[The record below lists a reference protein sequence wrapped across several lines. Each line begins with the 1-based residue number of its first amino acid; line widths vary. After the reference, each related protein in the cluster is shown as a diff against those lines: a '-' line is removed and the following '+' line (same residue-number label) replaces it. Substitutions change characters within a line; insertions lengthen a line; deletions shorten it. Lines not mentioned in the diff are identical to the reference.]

1 MHFSVAPLGIVNN
14 SPAMTIQRMPFRRVA
29 VYCGSSGGVGN
40 HYLDSARETG
50 TYLAEHGIDVVYG
63 GGRVGMMGAVA
74 SAALA
79 AGGKVYGVIPE
90 RLKTREI
97 AHDGLTELFVV
108 DGMHPR
114 KTMMASMADAFI
126 ALPGG
131 WGTLEE
137 IFEVVTWTQ
146 LNYHKKPVGLLN
158 VRGYYDHLVA
168 FLDVAAKDGF
178 IRPIHRPLLSSSN
191 SLEELLD
198 RMSKTAIPDIGRWID
213 KP

>member
-1 MHFSVAPLGIVNN
+1 MDD
-14 SPAMTIQRMPFRRVA
+14 SPGMSMQRLPFRRIA

-40 HYLDSARETG
+40 QYLEAARAAG
-50 TYLAEHGIDVVYG
+50 AYLAERNVEIVYG

-74 SAALA
+74 SGALA
-79 AGGKVYGVIPE
+79 AGGKVFGVIPE
-90 RLKTREI
+90 KLKTREI

-108 DGMHPR
+108 DGMHAR
-114 KTMMASMADAFI
+114 KTMMASMSDAFI

-158 VRGYYDHLVA
+158 VRGYYNFLVS
-168 FLDVAAKDGF
+168 FLDHASTEGF
-178 IRPIHRPLLSSSN
+178 IRPIHRPLLSSADT
-191 SLEELLD
+191 LEQLLD
-198 RMSKTAIPDIGRWID
+198 RMAKTVIPDIGRWID

>member
-1 MHFSVAPLGIVNN
+1 
-14 SPAMTIQRMPFRRVA
+14 MTQSRPPFRRIA
-29 VYCGSSGGVGN
+29 IYCGSSGGIGP
-40 HYLDSARETG
+40 HYLDAARAVG
-50 TYLAEHGIDVVYG
+50 TYLAHHGIDVVYG

-74 SAALA
+74 SAALG

-90 RLKTREI
+90 KLKTREI
-97 AHDGLTELFVV
+97 AHDGLTELHVV
-108 DGMHPR
+108 DGMHSR
-114 KTMMASMADAFI
+114 KTMMANMADAFI

-158 VRGYYDHLVA
+158 VRGYYDHLIK
-168 FLDVAAKDGF
+168 FLDHATADGF
-178 IRPIHRPLLSSSN
+178 IRSIHRPLLTSSD

-198 RMSKTAIPDIGRWID
+198 KMAKTIIPDIGRWID

>member
-1 MHFSVAPLGIVNN
+1 MIN
-14 SPAMTIQRMPFRRVA
+14 QRTPYRRVA

-40 HYLDSARETG
+40 QFLDAARETG
-50 TYLAEHGIDVVYG
+50 TYLAERGIDVVYG

-74 SAALA
+74 NAALA

-90 RLKTREI
+90 KLKTREI

-158 VRGYYDHLVA
+158 IRGYYDHLVA
-168 FLDVAAKDGF
+168 FLDHAAAEGF
-178 IRPIHRPLLSSSN
+178 IRPVHRPLLSSADT
-191 SLEELLD
+191 LEELLD
-198 RMSKTAIPDIGRWID
+198 RMSKTAIPDLGRWID

>member
-1 MHFSVAPLGIVNN
+1 MIN
-14 SPAMTIQRMPFRRVA
+14 QRTPFRRIA

-40 HYLDSARETG
+40 QFLDAAREAG
-50 TYLAEHGIDVVYG
+50 TYLAERGIDVVYG

-74 SAALA
+74 NAALA

-90 RLKTREI
+90 KLKTREI
-97 AHDGLTELFVV
+97 AHDGLTELHVV

-137 IFEVVTWTQ
+137 VFEVVTWTQ
-146 LNYHKKPVGLLN
+146 LNYHRKPVGLLN
-158 VRGYYDHLVA
+158 IRGYYNHLIA
-168 FLDVAAKDGF
+168 FLDHAAAEGF
-178 IRPIHRPLLSSSN
+178 IRPIHRPLLAN
-191 SLEELLD
+191 ANTLEELLD
-198 RMSKTAIPDIGRWID
+198 RMAKTVIPDVGRWID

>member
-1 MHFSVAPLGIVNN
+1 
-14 SPAMTIQRMPFRRVA
+14 MTSSRSQFRRIA
-29 VYCGSSGGVGN
+29 VYCGSTGGVGN
-40 HYLDSARETG
+40 QYLEAAREAG
-50 TYLAEHGIDVVYG
+50 VYLAKQNIDIVYG

-74 SAALA
+74 SGALA

-90 RLKTREI
+90 KLKTREI

-108 DGMHPR
+108 DGMHAR
-114 KTMMASMADAFI
+114 KTMMASMSDAFI

-137 IFEVVTWTQ
+137 VFEVVTWTQ

-158 VRGYYDHLVA
+158 VRGYFDHLVA
-168 FLDVAAKDGF
+168 FLDHASTEGF
-178 IRPIHRPLLSSSN
+178 IRPMHRPLLSSAD
-191 SLEELLD
+191 SLELLLD
-198 RMSKTAIPDIGRWID
+198 RLAKTVIPDIGRWID

>member
-1 MHFSVAPLGIVNN
+1 
-14 SPAMTIQRMPFRRVA
+14 MTHQRTPFRRIA

-40 HYLDSARETG
+40 QYLEAARETG
-50 TYLAEHGIDVVYG
+50 RYLAEHHIDVVYG

-74 SAALA
+74 NAALS
-79 AGGKVYGVIPE
+79 AGGRVYGVIPE
-90 RLKTREI
+90 KLKTREI
-97 AHDGLTELFVV
+97 AHDGLTELHVV

-114 KTMMASMADAFI
+114 KTMMANMADAFI

-137 IFEVVTWTQ
+137 IFEAVTWTQ

-158 VRGYYDHLVA
+158 IRGYYDHLVK
-168 FLDVAAKDGF
+168 FLDHAAAEGF
-178 IRPIHRPLLSSSN
+178 IRPMHRPLLSSSD
-191 SLEELLD
+191 SLETLLD
-198 RMSKTAIPDIGRWID
+198 RMTKTAIPDIGRWID

>member
-1 MHFSVAPLGIVNN
+1 
-14 SPAMTIQRMPFRRVA
+14 MTSSRSQFRRIA
-29 VYCGSSGGVGN
+29 VYCGSTGGVGN
-40 HYLDSARETG
+40 HYLEAAREAG
-50 TYLAEHGIDVVYG
+50 AYLAKQNIDVVYG

-74 SAALA
+74 GGALT

-90 RLKTREI
+90 KLKTREI

-108 DGMHPR
+108 DGMHAR
-114 KTMMASMADAFI
+114 KTMMASMSDAFI

-158 VRGYYDHLVA
+158 VRGYFDHLIA
-168 FLDVAAKDGF
+168 FLDHASTEGF
-178 IRPIHRPLLSSSN
+178 IRPMHRPLLSSSD
-191 SLEELLD
+191 SLELLLD
-198 RMSKTAIPDIGRWID
+198 RLAKTVIPDIGRWID

>member
-1 MHFSVAPLGIVNN
+1 MIS
-14 SPAMTIQRMPFRRVA
+14 QRMPFRRVA
-29 VYCGSSGGVGN
+29 VYCGSVGGVGN
-40 HYLDSARETG
+40 QYLDTAREVG
-50 TYLAEHGIDVVYG
+50 TYLANNGIDVVYG

-74 SAALA
+74 NAALD

-90 RLKTREI
+90 KLKTREI
-97 AHDGLTELFVV
+97 AHDGLTELHVV

-158 VRGYYDHLVA
+158 VRGYYDHLIA
-168 FLDVAAKDGF
+168 FLDHAAAEGF
-178 IRPIHRPLLSSSN
+178 IRAMHRPLLSSAN
-191 SLEELLD
+191 SLPELLD
-198 RMSKTAIPDIGRWID
+198 RMSKTVVPDIGRWIE